1 MIFGKN
7 WAELQQI
14 CNSNNVRETTLFWSL
29 KSEGTPLSR
38 RNIEKLRNFLESDGN
53 QKPSKT
59 SDIPK
64 PLFPFDEITSSDES
78 DFKFFAPQPMQKN
91 KKRKTKK
98 KKCSRSNEEAEI
110 IKKTV
115 AQKPNMSITV
125 KHSSKASIK

>member
-1 MIFGKN
+1 VK
-7 WAELQQI
+7 LH
-14 CNSNNVRETTLFWSL
+14 SSWSL
-29 KSEGTPLSR
+29 KSGSTPLSR
-38 RNIEKLRNFLESDGN
+38 RNIEKLRNFLESDAN

-59 SDIPK
+59 PEIPK
-64 PLFPFDEITSSDES
+64 ALFPFDEITSSDES
-78 DFKFFAPQPMQKN
+78 DFKFFAPEKSPIQKN

-125 KHSSKASIK
+125 KHSSKASLK

>member
-1 MIFGKN
+1 MKKY
-7 WAELQQI
+7 A
-14 CNSNNVRETTLFWSL
+14 FWSI
-29 KSEGTPLSR
+29 KSESTPLSR

-53 QKPSKT
+53 QKASKT
-59 SDIPK
+59 PEIPK
-64 PLFPFDEITSSDES
+64 SLFPFDEITSSDES
-78 DFKFFAPQPMQKN
+78 DFKFFAPQKSPIQKN

-125 KHSSKASIK
+125 KHSSKASLK